1 MGMDSEYDELDAM
14 WSDSDDDKKKK
25 KKKGKKGKK
34 GKNYEEDKP
43 VFKTGEWS
51 QDEKQKLTELLQ
63 KWPAGTP
70 NRMSRLS
77 EELLR
82 SEADLSKQLK
92 VMRSIQNDTK
102 KHVTSSDDGWS
113 QEQQKALEEA
123 LKVYTKD

>member
-1 MGMDSEYDELDAM
+1 MG
-14 WSDSDDDKKKK
+14 
-25 KKKGKKGKK
+25 
-34 GKNYEEDKP
+34 
-43 VFKTGEWS
+43 
-51 QDEKQKLTELLQ
+51 
-63 KWPAGTP
+63 
-70 NRMSRLS
+70 RLS

-123 LKVYTKD
+123 LKVYTKDYQGENDRWTAISNCVTGKTRADCIERYKVLVQAIMAKKQQK